1 LRRAFPLDVLMV
13 TSSTLVVFSNGKC
26 LACSGFSCGKTVCFG
41 SLEFIADYFGGLSL
55 SPRGSNSDATLMC
68 PTHGE
73 PPSPLRAM
81 IEDSTE
87 EFHMDSSREEGFAHP
102 PSPRRHNTGD
112 PPTPVTTAPWLENV
126 PSTQAMTM
134 VPPRVLKPW
143 PSVSLHF
150 ER

>member
-1 LRRAFPLDVLMV
+1 LQRAFPLDVLMV

-26 LACSGFSCGKTVCFG
+26 LACGGFSCGKTVCFG

-55 SPRGSNSDATLMC
+55 SSRGSNLDATLMC

-87 EFHMDSSREEGFAHP
+87 EFHMDSSREEGFTHP
-102 PSPRRHNTGD
+102 PLPEGTTLGIHLLPSQ
-112 PPTPVTTAPWLENV
+112 PPHGWRMLRALRP
-126 PSTQAMTM
+126 
-134 VPPRVLKPW
+134 
-143 PSVSLHF
+143 
-150 ER
+150 